1 MTAVHSNLPITYQ
14 RALRDYLA
22 CPDDKNLQQAFELG
36 GAAMNAGLGIFDLI
50 RLHHQALADGV
61 SAGASAAESVRP
73 APELEF
79 FLLEALSPFEAAFRG
94 FRSAREKLQELNGV
108 LAERNEALALS
119 NAQLEEE
126 IAVRQRVEAALR
138 ESKDHYYRLFQQ
150 AHAMEEDLRQ
160 LSAKVLS
167 AQEEERTRISRELH
181 DEIGQALTAVTV
193 AMAMLKKPAGSDS
206 AFQRKVAEAERLLAQ
221 SMETVH
227 SFARELRPAVLDH
240 LGIQAALRAHVANF
254 ARRTGIRTELI
265 AHPALARIDGPRG
278 EVIFRVVQ
286 EGLNNIFK
294 HARATAAKIEFSVAA
309 GTLGMEIEDNGRAFC
324 AEEKLGG
331 KPTSRLGLLGM
342 QERIRRVDGTFA
354 IKSVPKCGTRIQ
366 VQIPFGAPPE
376 AAVPPQSN
384 CDAKNICAAR

>member
-181 DEIGQALTAVTV
+181 DEIGQALTAVTS

-240 LGIQAALRAHVANF
+240 LGIQAALRA
-254 ARRTGIRTELI
+254 
-265 AHPALARIDGPRG
+265 
-278 EVIFRVVQ
+278 
-286 EGLNNIFK
+286 
-294 HARATAAKIEFSVAA
+294 
-309 GTLGMEIEDNGRAFC
+309 
-324 AEEKLGG
+324 
-331 KPTSRLGLLGM
+331 TSPIL
-342 QERIRRVDGTFA
+342 
-354 IKSVPKCGTRIQ
+354 P
-366 VQIPFGAPPE
+366 GAPASGP
-376 AAVPPQSN
+376 S
-384 CDAKNICAAR
+384 